1 MKEPQKS
8 ENKVAKPYQNKS
20 MCLQLKHK
28 MITHLLYKSSWEIED
43 KYEKELKNNEMNNFE
58 VVIY

>member
-28 MITHLLYKSSWEIED
+28 MITHLLYKSS
-43 KYEKELKNNEMNNFE
+43 
-58 VVIY
+58 